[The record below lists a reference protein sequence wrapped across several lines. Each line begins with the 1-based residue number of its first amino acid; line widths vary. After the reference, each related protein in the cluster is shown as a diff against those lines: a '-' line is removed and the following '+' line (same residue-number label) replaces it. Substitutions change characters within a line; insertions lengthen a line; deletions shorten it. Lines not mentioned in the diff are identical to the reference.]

1 MDREGR
7 NSCLAWFL
15 GSRGQR
21 KQYLDT
27 LLTTSMVGG
36 RFMTENPGAVERHS
50 NGGPED
56 REVVERNGM
65 KQGMG

>member
-1 MDREGR
+1 
-7 NSCLAWFL
+7 
-15 GSRGQR
+15 
-21 KQYLDT
+21 
-27 LLTTSMVGG
+27 MVGG

>member
-7 NSCLAWFL
+7 NSCLTWFS

-21 KQYLDT
+21 KQYQDT
-27 LLTTSMVGG
+27 RLTTSMVGG
-36 RFMTENPGAVERHS
+36 RFTMENPGAVERHS
-50 NGGPED
+50 NGGPEV
-56 REVVERNGM
+56 REVVERNDM

>member
-1 MDREGR
+1 
-7 NSCLAWFL
+7 
-15 GSRGQR
+15 
-21 KQYLDT
+21 
-27 LLTTSMVGG
+27 MVGG
-36 RFMTENPGAVERHS
+36 RFMTENPGAVKRHS